1 MNNFFMAH
9 WARSICGLSL
19 GLLVGCQSGVRDL
32 DFMNK
37 QFAATFNVDSTKG
50 IDSTNLATLSGS
62 KAIYSFSEGGKGTNH
77 IQMGMLS
84 KDTPFT
90 WKVQGDSLFID
101 DEPYTVKQQDQGFT
115 LKSDSVKIFL
125 SQQQ

>member
-1 MNNFFMAH
+1 
-9 WARSICGLSL
+9 
-19 GLLVGCQSGVRDL
+19 
-32 DFMNK
+32 MNK
-37 QFAATFNVDSTKG
+37 QFVATFNVDSTKG

-62 KAIYSFSEGGKGTNH
+62 KAIYSFSEDGKGTNH

-101 DEPYTVKQQDQGFT
+101 NKPYTIKQQDQGFT
-115 LKSDSVKIFL
+115 LKSDSAKIFL